1 MHNAQCRPIELRYDF
16 KISMSDLVKTT
27 VTDVCP
33 SPYGYAVFLTTPS
46 KTFVVYVDKSRG
58 VALQNALEGMS
69 SERPL
74 THEFVMQILD
84 GLDCKIERV
93 VVYHVDDGTF
103 FTRMT
108 IDMSN
113 EIGSKIVEIDGRPSD
128 TFTLAIRAGAPIY
141 VEESVLDS
149 LPDMS
154 GALKKLRGES

>member
-1 MHNAQCRPIELRYDF
+1 MN
-16 KISMSDLVKTT
+16 DLVRAT
-27 VTDVCP
+27 VSDVCP
-33 SPYGYAVFLTTPS
+33 SPYGYAVFLSTQT
-46 KTFVVYVDKSRG
+46 KTFVVYVDKNRG
-58 VALQNALEGMS
+58 IALQKALEGLT

-74 THEFVMQILD
+74 THEFVMQMLD

-93 VVYHVDDGTF
+93 VIYHVDDGTF

-108 IDMSN
+108 VDMRN

-128 TFTLAIRAGAPIY
+128 TFTLALLAHAPIF
-141 VEESVLDS
+141 VQKNVLET